1 MPGCRSRAELLPL
14 FIISQLSAFQIT
26 FALVVRLSDEPSWF
40 PQPLSGFLPRLE
52 LELPRLLEN
61 LVELQLRRLRRFR
74 RLRRLRQ
81 REPEK
86 RAQPPREPWPPQVL
100 GELKLLP

>member
-74 RLRRLRQ
+74 HMRRLQRLRRLQ
-81 REPEK
+81 QCEPEK
-86 RAQPPREPWPPQVL
+86 RAQPPREP
-100 GELKLLP
+100 